1 MIAKEEICEDQA
13 RRGFFAKVSVALG
26 ALLALFPLGAGIGI
40 LFDPVRRKSG
50 RGDWIAIAP
59 LSALPEDGSPV
70 RFPVILKE
78 SIDAWTKKKDVP
90 IGAVY
95 LKRVNGGDVV
105 AFNVTCPH
113 LGCAIDFRSAERD
126 YFCPCHNSSF
136 GLDGSISNPD
146 SPSPRPMDSLQTKVE
161 KGEIKVKYLD
171 FRAGIK
177 DKIPIA

>member
-1 MIAKEEICEDQA
+1 MSAKEEISEDQD
-13 RRGFFAKVSVALG
+13 RRGFFAKVSVTLG

-40 LFDPVRRKSG
+40 LFDPLRRKSG

-78 SIDAWTKKKDVP
+78 SIDAWTKKKNVP

-95 LKRVNGGDVV
+95 LKRVNGGGVI

-171 FRAGIK
+171 FRAGVK
-177 DKIPIA
+177 DKIPLA